1 MNLCEEDLLLT
12 RVAERRASPEDWD
25 ELHRR
30 AASETDLWARLH
42 EWLEDDARIRA
53 AVSGA
58 LAGTERVGLPAAGP
72 RLLRGTRLILA
83 AAALLFSFWLGT
95 FVMPAAPAPT
105 SDPLPSQV
113 VGVQGGPDGLELV
126 LVRPQVERAPLGD
139 VFQLAFDEHGEV
151 VPVRVDP
158 AVFKPAKDF

>member
-1 MNLCEEDLLLT
+1 MNTCEEDILLT
-12 RVAERRASPEDWD
+12 RVAERRARPEDWN

-30 AASETDLWARLH
+30 AGTDADLWARLH
-42 EWLEDDARIRA
+42 EWLEDDAQIRS

-58 LAGTERVGLPAAGP
+58 LAGTERVGLAAARP
-72 RLLRGTRLILA
+72 RLVRGTRLFLG

-95 FVMPAAPAPT
+95 FVTPAAPAPT
-105 SDPLPSQV
+105 SDPLPSHV

-126 LVRPQVERAPLGD
+126 LLRPQVERAPLGD
-139 VFQLAFDEHGEV
+139 VFELAFDEHGDV

-158 AVFKPAKDF
+158 GVFKPSKDF